1 MLQLQKIFQESTRK
15 VKRCLKTHIQQ
26 VSATTNILDHFFGVN
41 HSKYVRRDPPNAYDK

>member
-26 VSATTNILDHFFGVN
+26 VSATSNILVN
-41 HSKYVRRDPPNAYDK
+41 HSKYVRRDTPNAYDK